1 MLLKGIEEFN
11 IDTSLSYMVGDKKS
25 DVDAGLKAGVT
36 SIFLNNGKEEVPKDL
51 SENVLVFKS
60 LYDFAIFLK
69 NK

>member
-1 MLLKGIEEFN
+1 
-11 IDTSLSYMVGDKKS
+11 MVGDKKS

-36 SIFLNNGKEEVPKDL
+36 PIFLNNGKEEIPKDL